1 MKDIKSKSIWIVFE
15 ALLGTD
21 LISID
26 LGALSTGDAAAWP
39 GTFPRGSAICQGS
52 KTSQVFNYGVKAEIS
67 KSLNMN

>member
-1 MKDIKSKSIWIVFE
+1 MKDIKRKSIWIFE

-39 GTFPRGSAICQGS
+39 GTFPRASAMPRI
-52 KTSQVFNYGVKAEIS
+52 
-67 KSLNMN
+67 